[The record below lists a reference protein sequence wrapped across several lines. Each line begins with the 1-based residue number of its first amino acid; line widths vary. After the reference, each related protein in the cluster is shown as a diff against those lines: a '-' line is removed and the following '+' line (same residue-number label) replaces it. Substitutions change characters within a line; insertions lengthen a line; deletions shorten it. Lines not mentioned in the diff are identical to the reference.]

1 MLRRLVLG
9 LAAAGLLLAA
19 GAPGKA
25 AAPAIDPGN
34 FSARVDNPWYPL
46 RPGTTYVYRGMRDG
60 QPSVDRLTVTGQVAR
75 IAGASCVVVHDA
87 LYGSGRLAE
96 RTTDWY
102 TQDRQGNVWYFGE
115 ATAELDRKGHVTSR
129 AGSWRAGV
137 DGAVPGIYMPAH
149 PRAGQS
155 ARQEFYKGQAED
167 HFRVLSL
174 GAWIA
179 VPFVSSHH
187 ALLTEEWTPL
197 EPAVLDHKVYVRGT
211 GTVKEEAVKGPQEL
225 AVLVSVSRR

>member
-1 MLRRLVLG
+1 M
-9 LAAAGLLLAA
+9 
-19 GAPGKA
+19 K
-25 AAPAIDPGN
+25 
-34 FSARVDNPWYPL
+34 
-46 RPGTTYVYRGMRDG
+46 DG
-60 QPSVDRLTVTGQVAR
+60 QASVDRFTVTARAAR
-75 IAGASCVVVHDA
+75 IAGVPCVVVHDA
-87 LYGSGRLAE
+87 LYLSGHLAE

-115 ATAELDRKGHVTSR
+115 ATVELDRKGRVTSR

-149 PRAGQS
+149 PRVGQS

-174 GAWIA
+174 GASIT
-179 VPFVSSHH
+179 VPFISSRH

-197 EPAVLDHKVYVRGT
+197 EPGVLDHKVYIEGI
-211 GTVKEEAVKGPQEL
+211 GTVKEVAVRGPQEL